1 MPNILDISNTPD
13 FNYDP
18 ESLLNAII
26 KHLGIRNDAA
36 LSRRLEV
43 APPVISKIRGRTIPI
58 GATLLI
64 RIHEET
70 GWSIKEIRSKMGD
83 NRDRFRMPDVIQSK
97 S

>member
-1 MPNILDISNTPD
+1 MPNILDI
-13 FNYDP
+13 P
-18 ESLLNAII
+18 ESLEFNYEPENLLDAII

-43 APPVISKIRGRTIPI
+43 APPVISKIRHRMLPI

-70 GWSIKEIRSKMGD
+70 GWTIKEIRSKMGD
-83 NRDRFRMPDVIQSK
+83 NREKFRMPDAIQLRS
-97 S
+97 

>member
-1 MPNILDISNTPD
+1 MPNILDIPD
-13 FNYDP
+13 SFEFKYEP
-18 ESLLNAII
+18 ENLLDAII

-43 APPVISKIRGRTIPI
+43 APPVISKIRRRILPI

-70 GWSIKEIRSKMGD
+70 GWTIEEIRSKMGD
-83 NRDRFRMPDVIQSK
+83 NRDKFRIPDVI
-97 S
+97 

>member
-1 MPNILDISNTPD
+1 MPNIFDIPETLE

-18 ESLLNAII
+18 ENLLDAII

-36 LSRRLEV
+36 LARRLEV
-43 APPVISKIRGRTIPI
+43 APPVISKIRHRILTI

-70 GWSIKEIRSKMGD
+70 GWTIKEVRSKMGD
-83 NRDRFRMPDVIQSK
+83 NREKFRMPDAI
-97 S
+97 

>member
-1 MPNILDISNTPD
+1 MPNILDIPETSE

-18 ESLLNAII
+18 ENLLDAII

-43 APPVISKIRGRTIPI
+43 APPVVSKIRHRILPI

-70 GWSIKEIRSKMGD
+70 GWTIKEIRSKMGD
-83 NRDRFRMPDVIQSK
+83 NREKFRIHDLI
-97 S
+97 